1 MLGRWL
7 GMLLGGLLSCT
18 ANALEQTLPAEI
30 HVASEVWENH
40 SNADGTGLA
49 WDLLRAV
56 FEPAGVKLVGSSEPY
71 TRSVGLAQRGK
82 VDAALGMYRD
92 EVGDLDFPR
101 WPYAADRVVALGLT
115 RLPKPTLQTLANYR
129 LIWVRG
135 YAFQDQLHSVGR
147 YQEVQRR
154 EGIPAML
161 REGCAD
167 FYIDDDAEVDFLLA
181 SLEQPT
187 DLQVTELQ
195 LLPLYLAF
203 ARTERGRALKQLYEQ
218 RMDVLVR
225 SGSLRAIF
233 NRWKDH
239 YPYDSAQEPY
249 HGTP

>member
-135 YAFQDQLHSVGR
+135 YAFQNQLHSVER

-161 REGCAD
+161 REGRAD

>member
-7 GMLLGGLLSCT
+7 GMLLGGLLNCT

-71 TRSVGLAQRGK
+71 TRSVGLAQRGN

-161 REGCAD
+161 REGRAD

>member
-30 HVASEVWENH
+30 HVANEVWENH

-161 REGCAD
+161 REGRAD

>member
-161 REGCAD
+161 REGRAD

-249 HGTP
+249 HVTP

>member
-71 TRSVGLAQRGK
+71 TRSVGLAQRGN

-161 REGCAD
+161 REGRAD